1 MNQVGQIVE
10 IVNSDTAM
18 LKMRRMS
25 ACAKCGKCKSIGDS
39 ESQEIVVEVD
49 NSIGAKVG
57 DTVEVTM
64 DNINILK
71 ATALVYVVPL
81 IGLMLGVFVTYFI
94 LSSTKITTH
103 IEVISGVMGIIVML
117 LSYLMLKVN
126 DRKFKESKKFLPRVE
141 KILIDLGR

>member
-1 MNQVGQIVE
+1 MNQIGQIVK
-10 IVNSDTAM
+10 IVNSDTAV
-18 LKMRRMS
+18 LKMKRMS

-39 ESQEIVVEVD
+39 ESQEILVEV
-49 NSIGAKVG
+49 NNTIGARVG

-64 DNINILK
+64 DNIDILK
-71 ATALVYVVPL
+71 ATALVYIVPL

-94 LSSTKITTH
+94 LTYAKITPH
-103 IEVISGVMGIIVML
+103 IEAISGVMGIIVML
-117 LSYLMLKVN
+117 LSYLILKAN

>member
-1 MNQVGQIVE
+1 MNQVGQIVK

-18 LKMRRMS
+18 LKMKRMS

-39 ESQEIVVEVD
+39 ESQEILVEVD
-49 NSIGAKVG
+49 NTIGARVG

-71 ATALVYVVPL
+71 ATALVYIVPL

-94 LSSTKITTH
+94 LTYAKITPH

-117 LSYLMLKVN
+117 LSYLILKAN